1 MISDRRH
8 IARYDVLDFYRFAGA
23 VIVAIVHYTNLYLPI
38 ADKVRQYVTYQ
49 LQLTMGIFLFTLSG
63 FVIMHV
69 YARSSISEYG
79 DYLKKRL
86 ARMYPLHIATFL
98 MAPFFAGLYFLIPF
112 FQMFY

>member
-1 MISDRRH
+1 
-8 IARYDVLDFYRFAGA
+8 
-23 VIVAIVHYTNLYLPI
+23 
-38 ADKVRQYVTYQ
+38 
-49 LQLTMGIFLFTLSG
+49 MGFFFTLSG

-69 YARSSISEYG
+69 YAGRIATISEYG

-98 MAPFFAGLYFLIPF
+98 MAPFFAGLYFPIPF